1 MLRSFWVER
10 LREQLAAHPDDSTET
25 FKFKALTRD
34 EIARWLCTAWDAL
47 STSAVVGGFRKAG
60 MLLSTASFSEDSE
73 TTYAID
79 GIDALLSQLRLAG
92 AKGDDSGD
100 LIEHSQDI
108 LAADVV
114 VL

>member
-1 MLRSFWVER
+1 
-10 LREQLAAHPDDSTET
+10 
-25 FKFKALTRD
+25 
-34 EIARWLCTAWDAL
+34 
-47 STSAVVGGFRKAG
+47 